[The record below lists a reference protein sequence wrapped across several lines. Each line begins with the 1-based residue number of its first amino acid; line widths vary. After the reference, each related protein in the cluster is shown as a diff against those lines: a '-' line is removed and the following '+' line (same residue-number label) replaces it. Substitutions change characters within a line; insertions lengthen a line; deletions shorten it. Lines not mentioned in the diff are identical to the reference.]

1 MDSLSSYSF
10 GVRSRTEKLT
20 ASSYQFH
27 IGTARPDMILIPLVP
42 RLLYCQHEQG
52 SVILKLRAA
61 ELCYLRE
68 QLLINP
74 RGGIRRMCFGECGD
88 FFHSEFFALRPLGFG
103 NTVGK

>member
-1 MDSLSSYSF
+1 MRVFDQQQ
-10 GVRSRTEKLT
+10 RAPQDLT
-20 ASSYQFH
+20 SPTFK
-27 IGTARPDMILIPLVP
+27 VP
-42 RLLYCQHEQG
+42 FYPYRRLLYRQHEQD

-88 FFHSEFFALRPLGFG
+88 FFYSEFFALRPLGFG